1 MHIPVGP
8 STAGRSGWP
17 GPRPELDDEPMQ
29 IDGSG
34 VLLAVAGA
42 LAGGMAGGG
51 ARLLL
56 GRLRRGVAVRAGCCE
71 VLLGGLWA
79 VAGLA
84 WASGSLSG
92 RLLPVLLGLAWLGVA
107 AGAVDVLRRRL
118 PDALTV
124 PAIPIGLLLLVP
136 IGPAAVA
143 RGVAGAAAGLSAYG
157 ALHLL
162 RPASLGAGDVK
173 LAGSLG
179 AVLAGVS
186 WPSAALAAV
195 LASLLTV
202 ALALVTR
209 QARVPHGPGMVTA
222 AWAVLAA
229 AGAGAPVGPAGGG

>member
-1 MHIPVGP
+1 
-8 STAGRSGWP
+8 
-17 GPRPELDDEPMQ
+17 
-29 IDGSG
+29 
-34 VLLAVAGA
+34 
-42 LAGGMAGGG
+42 
-51 ARLLL
+51 
-56 GRLRRGVAVRAGCCE
+56 
-71 VLLGGLWA
+71 
-79 VAGLA
+79 
-84 WASGSLSG
+84 
-92 RLLPVLLGLAWLGVA
+92 
-107 AGAVDVLRRRL
+107 
-118 PDALTV
+118 
-124 PAIPIGLLLLVP
+124 VP

>member
-1 MHIPVGP
+1 MSANRSTEVVGV
-8 STAGRSGWP
+8 T
-17 GPRPELDDEPMQ
+17 
-29 IDGSG
+29 GSG
-34 VLLAVAGA
+34 VLLAVVCA
-42 LAGGMAGGG
+42 LAGGVAGAG

-56 GRLRRGVAVRAGCCE
+56 GRLRRGVAVRVGCCE

-79 VAGLA
+79 ATGLA

-92 RLLPVLLGLAWLGVA
+92 RLLPLLLGLAWLGVA

-118 PDALTV
+118 PNALTV
-124 PAIPIGLLLLVP
+124 PAIPAGLLLLAP

-143 RGVAGAAAGLSAYG
+143 RGVAGAAVGLSAYG
-157 ALHLL
+157 ALHLV

-186 WPSAALAAV
+186 WPAAALAAV
-195 LASLLTV
+195 LAGLLTV

-209 QARVPHGPGMVTA
+209 RATVPHGPGMVTA

-229 AGAGAPVGPAGGG
+229 AAAGAPVGPAGGG

>member
-1 MHIPVGP
+1 MSPCG
-8 STAGRSGWP
+8 STGVV
-17 GPRPELDDEPMQ
+17 EVT
-29 IDGSG
+29 GSG
-34 VLLAVAGA
+34 VLLAVVCA
-42 LAGGMAGGG
+42 LAGGVAGGG

-56 GRLRRGVAVRAGCCE
+56 GRLRRGVVVRVGCCE

-92 RLLPVLLGLAWLGVA
+92 RLLPLLLGLAWFGVA

-124 PAIPIGLLLLVP
+124 PAIPAGLLLLVP
-136 IGPAAVA
+136 LGPAAVA
-143 RGVAGAAAGLSAYG
+143 RGVAGAAVGLSAYG
-157 ALHLL
+157 ALHLV
-162 RPASLGAGDVK
+162 RPAALGAGDVK

-186 WPSAALAAV
+186 WPAAALAAV
-195 LASLLTV
+195 LAGLLTV
-202 ALALVTR
+202 TLALITS
-209 QARVPHGPGMVTA
+209 QATVPHGPGMVTA

-229 AGAGAPVGPAGGG
+229 AAAGAPVGPVGAG

>member
-1 MHIPVGP
+1 M
-8 STAGRSGWP
+8 T
-17 GPRPELDDEPMQ
+17 
-29 IDGSG
+29 GSG
-34 VLLAVAGA
+34 VLLAVVCA
-42 LAGGMAGGG
+42 LAGGVAGGG

-56 GRLRRGVAVRAGCCE
+56 GRLRRGVAVRVGCCE

-124 PAIPIGLLLLVP
+124 PAIPAGLLLLVP

-143 RGVAGAAAGLSAYG
+143 RGVAGAAVGLSAYG
-157 ALHLL
+157 VLHLL

-173 LAGSLG
+173 LAGGHLF
-179 AVLAGVS
+179 ADRTEVAGEVRVRHRS
-186 WPSAALAAV
+186 RLSHGLLVRHGQPKHCYALP
-195 LASLLTV
+195 L
-202 ALALVTR
+202 
-209 QARVPHGPGMVTA
+209 
-222 AWAVLAA
+222 
-229 AGAGAPVGPAGGG
+229 